1 RVRGPSGIG
10 KTELVRCVLARL
22 ATSENIILL
31 SGRCHCEESLPF
43 KAVDAVIDALARV
56 LLDLP
61 EDTVAAVPPRQRGA
75 MLRLFPVLGR
85 VPALAAAADSDD
97 AADQPERRRRG
108 FDALHELLAHVAGS
122 RRVVMWIDDLQW
134 GDVDGVLLLRHL
146 LQPPRPVPLLLILS
160 YRSPDPAAPIAIV
173 EDEGFAAEVDQVTL
187 DVGALDPVA
196 SAELIRRSSAI
207 PVAAEVTD
215 ALVAEAGGSPFLL
228 TELS

>member
-1 RVRGPSGIG
+1 TLPPVLDDLVMRLLAPDPSSRPGLVDVLVALDRATYEREHPERPLRTVAQGALVDRTKEVASFEHAFEVVRNGRAALVRVRGPSGIG

-122 RRVVMWIDDLQW
+122 RRVVMWIDD
-134 GDVDGVLLLRHL
+134 
-146 LQPPRPVPLLLILS
+146 
-160 YRSPDPAAPIAIV
+160 
-173 EDEGFAAEVDQVTL
+173 
-187 DVGALDPVA
+187 
-196 SAELIRRSSAI
+196 
-207 PVAAEVTD
+207 
-215 ALVAEAGGSPFLL
+215 
-228 TELS
+228 